1 MTTCPDGGTDVPIM
15 ARERSRIPRLEDD
28 YSRAAAAK
36 RMEFIAEATGARPE
50 HIGRYSLD
58 PAAVAGNVENFTGA
72 VQVPVGIAGPLLVDG
87 EHARGE
93 FYVPLATT
101 EGTLVASYNRG
112 MKLLYLA
119 GGVKTTVMDD
129 RMQRAPAFG
138 FDSAREAR
146 AFGQWV
152 AASFD
157 DIKQQAEATTRTGRL
172 HDIEQFSASRFIFLR
187 FNYTTGDAAGQN
199 MTGRATSRACDWILA
214 HYRGVRQFCLES
226 NLATDKK
233 SSQIN
238 ILDTRGKRVTAEATI
253 PAELIREVMRTTP
266 EQMFRARQLS
276 NLGGLMS
283 GVNNNGN
290 HSANGIAAMF
300 VATGQDVANVAESS
314 AGLVYAELLADGA
327 YYYSITIPALIVAT
341 YGGGTGLPTQR
352 ESLELLGCYGSGKV
366 RKFAEIVAATALCG
380 ELSLGSA
387 IVAGDWVGAHER
399 LGRNRP

>member
-1 MTTCPDGGTDVPIM
+1 MMT
-15 ARERSRIPRLEDD
+15 RERTPIPRLEDD
-28 YSRAAAAK
+28 YSPEAAGK
-36 RMEFIAEATGARPE
+36 RVEFVASVTGARLS

-58 PAAVAGNVENFTGA
+58 PAAVAGNVENFIGA
-72 VQVPVGIAGPLLVDG
+72 AQVPIGIAGPLLVDG

-101 EGTLVASYNRG
+101 EGTLVASYSRG
-112 MKLLYLA
+112 MKLLHAA

-138 FDSAREAR
+138 FDSARQAR

-152 AASFD
+152 TAAFD
-157 DIKQQAEATTRTGRL
+157 DIKREADATTRTGRL
-172 HDIEQFSASRFIFLR
+172 RDIEQFSASRFIFLR

-199 MTGRATSRACDWILA
+199 MTGKATSRACDWILA
-214 HYRGVRQFCLES
+214 HYPGVRRFCLES

-233 SSQIN
+233 SSQVN

-253 PAELIREVMRTTP
+253 PADLVREVMHTTP

-283 GVNNNGN
+283 GVHNNGN

-300 VATGQDVANVAESS
+300 VATGQDIANLAESS
-314 AGLVYAELLADGA
+314 AGLVYAEVLADGA

-352 ESLELLGCYGSGKV
+352 ECLELLGCYGSGKV
-366 RKFAEIVAATALCG
+366 RKFTEIVAATALCG

-387 IVAGDWVGAHER
+387 VVAGEWVGAHER

>member
-1 MTTCPDGGTDVPIM
+1 M
-15 ARERSRIPRLEDD
+15 AMVERKRSRIPRLEDD
-28 YSRAAAAK
+28 YSRAAATK
-36 RMEFIAEATGARPE
+36 RMEFIGEATGARAE
-50 HIGRYSLD
+50 HIGRYSFD
-58 PAAVAGNVENFTGA
+58 PAAVAGNVENFVGA
-72 VQVPVGIAGPLLVDG
+72 VEVPIGIAGPLLVDG

-112 MKLLYLA
+112 MKLLHYA

-152 AASFD
+152 TASFD
-157 DIKQQAEATTRTGRL
+157 EIKQQAETTTRTGRL
-172 HDIEQFSASRFIFLR
+172 LDIEQFSASRFIFLR

-214 HYRGVRQFCLES
+214 HYPGVRRFCLES

-233 SSQIN
+233 SSQVN

-253 PAELIREVMRTTP
+253 PAELVREVMRTTP
-266 EQMFRARQLS
+266 EQMFVARQLS
-276 NLGGLMS
+276 NLGGLLS

-290 HSANGIAAMF
+290 HSANGIAALF
-300 VATGQDVANVAESS
+300 VATGQDVANLAESS

-352 ESLELLGCYGSGKV
+352 ECLELLGCYGSGKV
-366 RKFAEIVAATALCG
+366 GKFAEIVAATVLCG

>member
-1 MTTCPDGGTDVPIM
+1 MTAPND
-15 ARERSRIPRLEDD
+15 RRRRIPRLEDD

-36 RMEFIAEATGARPE
+36 RREFIGQITGVHPE
-50 HIGRYSLD
+50 HTGRYSLD
-58 PAAVAGNVENFTGA
+58 PALAAGNIENFIGA
-72 VQVPVGIAGPLLVDG
+72 AQVPVGIAGPLLVEG

-112 MKLLYLA
+112 MKLLHRA
-119 GGVKTTVMDD
+119 GGVTTTVMDD

-152 AASFD
+152 TANFGA
-157 DIKQQAEATTRTGRL
+157 IKREADATTRTGRL
-172 HDIEQFSASRFIFLR
+172 HDIEQFSASRFVFLR

-199 MTGRATSRACDWILA
+199 LTGRATAQACHWIRS
-214 HYRGVRQFCLES
+214 HYRGVRRFCLES

-238 ILDTRGKRVTAEATI
+238 ILATRGKRVTAEATI
-253 PAELIREVMRTTP
+253 PAGLIREVMHTTP
-266 EQMFRARQLS
+266 GQMFQGRQLS
-276 NLGGLMS
+276 NLGGLMA

-290 HSANGIAAMF
+290 HSANGITAMF
-300 VATGQDVANVAESS
+300 VATGQDIATVAESS
-314 AGLVYAELLADGA
+314 AALVYAELLSSGA
-327 YYYSITIPALIVAT
+327 YYYYSITIPALIVAT

-352 ESLELLGCYGSGKV
+352 ECLELLGCYGSGKV
-366 RKFAEIVAATALCG
+366 RKFAEIVAATVLCG
-380 ELSLGSA
+380 EISLGSA
-387 IVAGDWVGAHER
+387 VVAGEWVDAHER

>member
-1 MTTCPDGGTDVPIM
+1 MTTTTGRRDP
-15 ARERSRIPRLEDD
+15 IPRLKQDCT
-28 YSRAAAAK
+28 RAAVMRRLA
-36 RMEFIAEATGARPE
+36 FLGDATGTRPV
-50 HIGRYSLD
+50 HIGRYSID
-58 PAAVAGNVENFTGA
+58 PAAVAGNVENFIGVA
-72 VQVPVGIAGPLLVDG
+72 QVPVGIAGPLLVNG

-112 MKLLYLA
+112 MKLLHRA

-129 RMQRAPAFG
+129 RMQRAPGFG

-152 AASFD
+152 TANFD
-157 DIKQQAEATTRTGRL
+157 AIKRQADATTHTGRL

-187 FNYTTGDAAGQN
+187 FNYSTGDAAGQN
-199 MTGRATSRACDWILA
+199 MTGKATSRACDWIRDR
-214 HYRGVRQFCLES
+214 YPGVRQFCLES

-238 ILDTRGKRVTAEATI
+238 ILATRGKRVIAEATI
-253 PAELIREVMRTTP
+253 GPGLIREILHTTP
-266 EQMFRARQLS
+266 EEMFRARQLS
-276 NLGGLMS
+276 NLGGLLS

-290 HSANGIAAMF
+290 HSANGIAALF
-300 VATGQDVANVAESS
+300 TATGQDIANVAESS
-314 AGLVYAELLADGA
+314 AALVHSELLDDGS

-352 ESLELLGCYGSGKV
+352 ECLELLGCYGTGKV
-366 RKFAEIVAATALCG
+366 RKLAEIVTATALCG

-387 IVAGDWVGAHER
+387 VVAGEWVDAHER

>member
-1 MTTCPDGGTDVPIM
+1 MM
-15 ARERSRIPRLEDD
+15 ARERSRIPRMEDD
-28 YSRAAAAK
+28 YSRAAADK
-36 RMEFIAEATGARPE
+36 RIEFVSAATGAHPV
-50 HIGRYSLD
+50 HIGRYSIE
-58 PAAVAGNVENFTGA
+58 PAAVAGNVENFIGVA
-72 VQVPVGIAGPLLVDG
+72 QVPVGVAGPLLVDG

-112 MKLLYLA
+112 MKLLHAA

-138 FDSAREAR
+138 FDSARQAR

-152 AASFD
+152 TAAFD
-157 DIKQQAEATTRTGRL
+157 DIKRHADATTRTGRL
-172 HDIEQFSASRFIFLR
+172 RDIEQFSASRFIFLR

-199 MTGRATSRACDWILA
+199 MTGKATSRACDWILA

-233 SSQIN
+233 SSQVN

-253 PAELIREVMRTTP
+253 PAELVREVMRTTP
-266 EQMFRARQLS
+266 EQMFRARQIS

-300 VATGQDVANVAESS
+300 VATGQDVANLAESS
-314 AGLVYAELLADGA
+314 AALVYAELLDDGA

-341 YGGGTGLPTQR
+341 YGGGTGLPNQR
-352 ESLELLGCYGSGKV
+352 ECLELLGCYGSGKV

-387 IVAGDWVGAHER
+387 IVAGEWVGAHER